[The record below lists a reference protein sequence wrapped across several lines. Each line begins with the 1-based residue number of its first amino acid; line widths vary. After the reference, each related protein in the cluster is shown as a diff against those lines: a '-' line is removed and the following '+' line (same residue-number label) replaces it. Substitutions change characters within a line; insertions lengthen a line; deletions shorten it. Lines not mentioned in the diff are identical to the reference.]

1 MCQYAAE
8 HGATEAV
15 IKVEPEN
22 SASARVALRAGF
34 AFVRRICEQD
44 GTVFDRYE
52 RVLRAK
58 MHADEV
64 DIDRIWC
71 GVCCVHNSHSG
82 RIYPLH
88 RCARRARTT
97 QCTG

>member
-64 DIDRIWC
+64 DIDEDLVRRLLRAQF
-71 GVCCVHNSHSG
+71 HSG